1 MEKTHNLKLLE
12 PFYTIIKIALL
23 NFYPDNTKISISNN
37 KILVRLPS
45 VYQGILRWGYGETRS
60 DLNYIEHSILYGLET
75 IITKQLNNVVNNLI
89 FYLYCGINKLTLCYV
104 DDLKYKKKL
113 QSLEKIVKT
122 IYEKNNTNLKE
133 SKLNEK
139 FNYKQLENFW
149 NFSELKLID
158 TLFLNIG
165 QLYKIESIPLQ
176 MKEKLRDNFIVIV
189 KDIINHKNSLFLDKY
204 LKV

>member
-1 MEKTHNLKLLE
+1 MEKTYNLKLLE

-23 NFYPDNTKISISNN
+23 NFYPDNTKITISNN
-37 KILVRLPS
+37 KILLRLPS

-60 DLNYIEHSILYGLET
+60 DLHYIEHSILNALQT
-75 IITKQLNNVVNNLI
+75 INNKKINNIINNLI
-89 FYLYCGINKLTLCYV
+89 YYLYCGINKLTLCYV

-122 IYEKNNTNLKE
+122 IYENNHVLIEKKSNKN
-133 SKLNEK
+133 

-149 NFSELKLID
+149 NLSELKFID
-158 TLFLNIG
+158 TLFLNIA
-165 QLYKIESIPLQ
+165 QLYKIESIPLH
-176 MKEKLRDNFIVIV
+176 MKEKLRDNFIVII
-189 KDIINHKNSLFLDKY
+189 KNTINHKNSLFLDKY